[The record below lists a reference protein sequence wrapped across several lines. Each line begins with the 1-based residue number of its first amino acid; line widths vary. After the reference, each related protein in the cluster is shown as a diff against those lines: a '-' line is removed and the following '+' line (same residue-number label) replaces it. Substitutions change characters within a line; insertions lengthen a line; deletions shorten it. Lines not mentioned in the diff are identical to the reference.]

1 MMRALLLLVVV
12 VGFFACKK
20 ERSTMH
26 PWHED
31 VAQHFD
37 DSLKPFY
44 HGVASG
50 DPLPDRVII
59 WTRVTPDDSL
69 ASIDVKWQM
78 ATDEEFTAVVKS
90 DSLATHPGKDYT
102 VKVGA
107 GTRPNLLL
115 PVYRFGQNIGYRK
128 NKNRTC
134 TRQRQFEVCSGK
146 LCKLGVGLF

>member
-1 MMRALLLLVVV
+1 MMRALFLLVVV
-12 VGFFACKK
+12 AGFFACKK

-26 PWHED
+26 PWHAD

-90 DSLATHPGKDYT
+90 DSL
-102 VKVGA
+102 
-107 GTRPNLLL
+107 
-115 PVYRFGQNIGYRK
+115 
-128 NKNRTC
+128 
-134 TRQRQFEVCSGK
+134 
-146 LCKLGVGLF
+146 